1 MKRLLW
7 GAQSAVS
14 TVSALMSTLV
24 RQKLG
29 PLRLVALALFA
40 LALLFAFLA
49 AAPFL
54 SPFVYPL
61 F

>member
-1 MKRLLW
+1 
-7 GAQSAVS
+7 
-14 TVSALMSTLV
+14 V
-24 RQKLG
+24 R
-29 PLRLVALALFA
+29 RLVWAVQAAGSTCAALVGTVRRQRLGALWLVAVAVFV
-40 LALLFAFLA
+40 LAIVFAFLA

>member
-1 MKRLLW
+1 MRRLLW
-7 GAQSAVS
+7 GAQSAS
-14 TVSALMSTLV
+14 RTVSALMATLV

-29 PLRLVALALFA
+29 PLRLVALLLFA
-40 LALLFAFLA
+40 LALLFSFLA

-54 SPFVYPL
+54 SPFIYPI

>member
-1 MKRLLW
+1 MRLRW
-7 GAQSAVS
+7 AVS
-14 TVSALMSTLV
+14 AAFQTLAATLATLR
-24 RQKLG
+24 RQGLG
-29 PLRLVALALFA
+29 PVAV
-40 LALLFAFLA
+40 LALLVFLLALIFAFLA

>member
-1 MKRLLW
+1 MRRLLW
-7 GAQSAVS
+7 GVQSAWR
-14 TVSALMSTLV
+14 TLTALMSALG
-24 RQKLG
+24 RQRLG
-29 PLRLVALALFA
+29 PLRLVAVILLA
-40 LALLFAFLA
+40 LALIFAFLA

>member
-1 MKRLLW
+1 VRNPLWALQAAGRTGASLVGTLRRQRLAPLW
-7 GAQSAVS
+7 
-14 TVSALMSTLV
+14 LL
-24 RQKLG
+24 
-29 PLRLVALALFA
+29 ALAVFA
-40 LALLFAFLA
+40 LAIVFAFLA

>member
-1 MKRLLW
+1 MKLVWAAQAAAGTLAALLATLRRQ
-7 GAQSAVS
+7 GLAALSPL
-14 TVSALMSTLV
+14 TVVIFL
-24 RQKLG
+24 
-29 PLRLVALALFA
+29 

>member
-1 MKRLLW
+1 MRRLLW
-7 GAQSAVS
+7 VAQCAWL
-14 TVSALMSTLV
+14 TVSALMTTLV

-29 PLRLVALALFA
+29 PLRLVALLLFA
-40 LALLFAFLA
+40 LALVFSFLA
-49 AAPFL
+49 AVPFL